1 MIDRL
6 RDLAS
11 SLGRRLRGFRL
22 ADLRTALPVLLPLL
36 VGLLVGLWL
45 ALPAQ
50 PLIQRALRTAQS
62 DHLRLEVGDTSMG
75 LTGIRL
81 SDVEVTAPL
90 RVHFDTVVVRPRLAM
105 LWFNPGVSLRAE
117 RGDGSVRGTLGM
129 GADRDVS
136 LLFENFD
143 IAEAGLGKGLPWG
156 LTLAGRLSGQVDLI
170 LPGGQ
175 PFEMTGT
182 VDLAVVDG
190 LLTLPEGLLPQP
202 SIRLG
207 DVTARLQAAA
217 GVIEIE
223 RVAVDGSDLSGSLRG
238 KVELRRPVARSLVDA
253 SLKLRFEEPLRS
265 SLATLL
271 PLAGFRTEREAFVRD
286 MRGTLGTFI
295 GGGG

>member
-1 MIDRL
+1 MMGRL

-11 SLGRRLRGFRL
+11 ALAGRLRGVRP
-22 ADLRTALPVLLPLL
+22 ADLRAALPALLPLL
-36 VGLLVGLWL
+36 AGLMIGLWL

-50 PLIQRALRTAQS
+50 PLIQRALRSVQS
-62 DHLRLEVGDTSMG
+62 ENLRLEVGDASMG

-90 RVHFDTVVVRPRLAM
+90 RVRFDSVVVRPRLAL
-105 LWFNPGVSLRAE
+105 LWFNPGVSLHAE
-117 RGDGSVRGTLGM
+117 RGDGSVGGSLGV
-129 GADRDVS
+129 GADQDVR
-136 LLFENFD
+136 LQFDELD
-143 IAEAGLGKGLPWG
+143 IAEVGLGEGLPWG
-156 LTLAGRLSGQVDLI
+156 LTLAGRLNGEVDLV

-182 VDLAVVDG
+182 VDLAVADG

-207 DVTARLQAAA
+207 DVTARLQANT
-217 GVIEIE
+217 GVVDIE
-223 RVAVDGSDLSGSLRG
+223 RVAVDGSDLSGNLRG
-238 KVELRRPVARSLVDA
+238 KIELRRPATRSLVNA

-265 SLATLL
+265 SLSTLL
-271 PLAGFRTEREAFVRD
+271 PLAGFRTEGEAFVRD
-286 MRGTLGTFI
+286 MRGTLGTFV